1 MENWYQNNTLF
12 SFSVCD
18 FAYAAY
24 YQIFLS
30 SHISLHVPTN
40 LHIYTYI
47 YMFIHV
53 FVLHMH
59 DLQNEQLNKQGER
72 FKENVILKFH
82 IYHEQ

>member
-1 MENWYQNNTLF
+1 MY
-12 SFSVCD
+12 D

-30 SHISLHVPTN
+30 SDIGLCVPTN
-40 LHIYTYI
+40 LHIYVCVCVYLCI
-47 YMFIHV
+47 C
-53 FVLHMH
+53 LHMH
-59 DLQNEQLNKQGER
+59 NLQNAQLNKQSES